1 MISRLRLCSALLTA
15 LAVCM
20 ASIAVAQEAV
30 MEEVRVEA
38 TFSSGLEL
46 QRQNPAIEEL
56 LKRLELRD
64 QQRRELEL
72 QEANKSSATKVIDLL
87 KLPAW
92 VPFGFGPSENKVD
105 SFFQQ
110 NYMRADL
117 NPRKENPLF
126 DSK

>member
-1 MISRLRLCSALLTA
+1 MIARLRLLTLGATAATLLASSAF
-15 LAVCM
+15 
-20 ASIAVAQEAV
+20 AQEAV

-46 QRQNPAIEEL
+46 QRQNPAIEDL

-64 QQRRELEL
+64 QQKRELEL
-72 QEANKSSATKVIDLL
+72 HEANKSSATKVIDLL

-92 VPFGFGPSENKVD
+92 VPFGLGASENKTD

-126 DSK
+126 TDK

>member
-1 MISRLRLCSALLTA
+1 MTRWVGLLAALVAISAALRSA
-15 LAVCM
+15 
-20 ASIAVAQEAV
+20 SAQEEAV

-38 TFSSGLEL
+38 SFSSGL
-46 QRQNPAIEEL
+46 QVIRPNPAIDEL
-56 LKRLELRD
+56 MKRLELRD

-72 QEANKSSATKVIDLL
+72 QEANKSGATKVLELL

-126 DSK
+126 IER

>member
-1 MISRLRLCSALLTA
+1 MIRRVHVCSAVLTA
-15 LAVCM
+15 VVVV
-20 ASIAVAQEAV
+20 IATSALAQEAV

-38 TFSSGLEL
+38 RFSSGLEL
-46 QRQNPAIEEL
+46 QRQNPAIEDL

-64 QQRRELEL
+64 QQRREQEL
-72 QEANKSSATKVIDLL
+72 QEANKSSAAKVIDLL

-117 NPRKENPLF
+117 NPRADDPL
-126 DSK
+126 SLRR

>member
-1 MISRLRLCSALLTA
+1 MTAHLRLLTIRFAVASLL
-15 LAVCM
+15 
-20 ASIAVAQEAV
+20 ASGAFAQEAV

-38 TFSSGLEL
+38 TFSSGLQL
-46 QRQNPAIEEL
+46 QRENPAIDEL

-64 QQRRELEL
+64 QQKRELEL
-72 QEANKSSATKVIDLL
+72 QEANKSSVTKVIDLL

-92 VPFGFGPSENKVD
+92 VPFGFGPSESKVD

-117 NPRKENPLF
+117 NPPKESVLF
-126 DSK
+126 RER

>member
-1 MISRLRLCSALLTA
+1 MIKRVQFAACAAAAVFLASSA
-15 LAVCM
+15 
-20 ASIAVAQEAV
+20 SAQEAV

-38 TFSSGLEL
+38 TFSSGLQL
-46 QRQNPAIEEL
+46 QRQNPAIEDL
-56 LKRLELRD
+56 MKRLELRD
-64 QQRRELEL
+64 QQRRETEL

-92 VPFGFGPSENKVD
+92 VPFGFGPSESKVD

-126 DSK
+126 TAD

>member
-1 MISRLRLCSALLTA
+1 MRVHFGVAALLGATLLAMPTA
-15 LAVCM
+15 F
-20 ASIAVAQEAV
+20 AQEAV

-38 TFSSGLEL
+38 TFSSGLQL
-46 QRQNPAIEEL
+46 QRQNPAIEDL

-64 QQRRELEL
+64 AEKRELEL
-72 QEANKSSATKVIDLL
+72 KEANKSGVTKVVELL

-110 NYMRADL
+110 NYMRAEL
-117 NPRKENPLF
+117 NPRHDDPL
-126 DSK
+126 SLRR

>member
-1 MISRLRLCSALLTA
+1 MTARVQLLAVGAA
-15 LAVCM
+15 LASLL
-20 ASIAVAQEAV
+20 ASGASAQEAL

-38 TFSSGLEL
+38 TFSSGLQL
-46 QRQNPAIEEL
+46 QRQNPAIEDL

-64 QQRRELEL
+64 QQKRELEL
-72 QEANKSSATKVIDLL
+72 HEANKSSATKVIDLL

-92 VPFGFGPSENKVD
+92 LPFGFGASENKVD

-117 NPRKENPLF
+117 NPPKQSVLF
-126 DSK
+126 SER

>member
-1 MISRLRLCSALLTA
+1 VKCFSTSSLIAGACVLF
-15 LAVCM
+15 
-20 ASIAVAQEAV
+20 ASSAVAQEAV

-38 TFSSGLEL
+38 TFSSGLQL
-46 QRQNPAIEEL
+46 PRQNPAIEDL

-64 QQRRELEL
+64 QQKRELEM
-72 QEANKSSATKVIDLL
+72 QEANRSSVTKVVDLL

-92 VPFGFGPSENKVD
+92 VPFGLGASESKVD

-117 NPRKENPLF
+117 NPPKESALF
-126 DSK
+126 RER

>member
-1 MISRLRLCSALLTA
+1 MRAHIGITGLIGVVFFAA
-15 LAVCM
+15 PAVF
-20 ASIAVAQEAV
+20 AQEAV

-38 TFSSGLEL
+38 TFSSGLQL
-46 QRQNPAIEEL
+46 QRQSPAIEDL

-64 QQRRELEL
+64 AEKRELEL
-72 QEANKSSATKVIDLL
+72 KDANKSGVTKVVELL

-110 NYMRADL
+110 NYMRAEL
-117 NPRKENPLF
+117 NPRHDDPL
-126 DSK
+126 SLRR

>member
-1 MISRLRLCSALLTA
+1 
-15 LAVCM
+15 
-20 ASIAVAQEAV
+20 

-38 TFSSGLEL
+38 TFSSGLQL
-46 QRQNPAIEEL
+46 QRQNPAIDEL

-105 SFFQQ
+105 TFFQQ

-117 NPRKENPLF
+117 NPRKEDPL
-126 DSK
+126 SLSR

>member
-1 MISRLRLCSALLTA
+1 MTGLLRLSTIASAAALLA
-15 LAVCM
+15 IGAF
-20 ASIAVAQEAV
+20 AQQAV

-38 TFSSGLEL
+38 SFSSGLQL
-46 QRQNPAIEEL
+46 QRPNPAIDEL

-72 QEANKSSATKVIDLL
+72 KEANKNSATKVIELL

-92 VPFGFGPSENKVD
+92 VPFGFGASENKVD

-126 DSK
+126 TAE

>member
-1 MISRLRLCSALLTA
+1 MTKRVRVCLALLTP
-15 LAVCM
+15 
-20 ASIAVAQEAV
+20 IAVSFATSTRAQEAV

-38 TFSSGLEL
+38 SFSSGLQL

-72 QEANKSSATKVIDLL
+72 QEANKSTATKVIDLL

-92 VPFGFGPSENKVD
+92 VPFGLGPSENKVD

-126 DSK
+126 EAK

>member
-1 MISRLRLCSALLTA
+1 
-15 LAVCM
+15 
-20 ASIAVAQEAV
+20 

-46 QRQNPAIEEL
+46 QRQNPAIDEL

-72 QEANKSSATKVIDLL
+72 QEANKSTATKVIDLL

-92 VPFGFGPSENKVD
+92 VPFGLGPSENKVD

-126 DSK
+126 DAK

>member
-1 MISRLRLCSALLTA
+1 MTPRLWLLTIGTA
-15 LAVCM
+15 AASLLASG
-20 ASIAVAQEAV
+20 AFAQEAV

-46 QRQNPAIEEL
+46 QRENTAIEEL

-64 QQRRELEL
+64 QQKRELEL
-72 QEANKSSATKVIDLL
+72 REANKSSATKLLDLL
-87 KLPAW
+87 KLPVW
-92 VPFGFGPSENKVD
+92 VPLRLGSSHKEVD

-117 NPRKENPLF
+117 NPSKESELF
-126 DSK
+126 RER

>member
-1 MISRLRLCSALLTA
+1 MISRLQIRSALLTA
-15 LAVCM
+15 IVAV
-20 ASIAVAQEAV
+20 AAAGALAQEAV

-46 QRQNPAIEEL
+46 QRQNPAIDEL

-72 QEANKSSATKVIDLL
+72 QEANKSTSTKVIDLL

-92 VPFGFGPSENKVD
+92 VPFGFGASESKVD

-117 NPRKENPLF
+117 NPRKENPLL
-126 DSK
+126 DAK

>member
-1 MISRLRLCSALLTA
+1 MIKRLHLAAAIAAAVLVANSA
-15 LAVCM
+15 
-20 ASIAVAQEAV
+20 SAQEAV

-38 TFSSGLEL
+38 TFSSGLQL
-46 QRQNPAIEEL
+46 QRQNPAIDEL

-72 QEANKSSATKVIDLL
+72 QEANKSSGTKVIELL

-92 VPFGFGPSENKVD
+92 VPFGFGPSESKVD

-126 DSK
+126 TAD

>member
-1 MISRLRLCSALLTA
+1 MRAHIGITGLIGVVFVAA
-15 LAVCM
+15 PAVF
-20 ASIAVAQEAV
+20 AQEAV

-38 TFSSGLEL
+38 TFSSGLQL
-46 QRQNPAIEEL
+46 QRQSPAIEDL

-64 QQRRELEL
+64 AEKRELEL
-72 QEANKSSATKVIDLL
+72 KEANKSGVTKVVELL

-110 NYMRADL
+110 NYMRAEL
-117 NPRKENPLF
+117 NPRDDDPL
-126 DSK
+126 SLRR

>member
-1 MISRLRLCSALLTA
+1 MRMHLRVAACIGAALIA
-15 LAVCM
+15 APLAF
-20 ASIAVAQEAV
+20 AQEAV

-38 TFSSGLEL
+38 AFSSGLQL
-46 QRQNPAIEEL
+46 QRQNPAIEDL

-64 QQRRELEL
+64 AEKREFEL
-72 QEANKSSATKVIDLL
+72 KEANKSGVTKAVELL

-110 NYMRADL
+110 NYMRAHL
-117 NPRKENPLF
+117 NPRDDDPLLLRR
-126 DSK
+126 

>member
-1 MISRLRLCSALLTA
+1 MIKRVQFAAWAAAAVFLASSA
-15 LAVCM
+15 
-20 ASIAVAQEAV
+20 SAQEAV

-38 TFSSGLEL
+38 TFSSGLQL
-46 QRQNPAIEEL
+46 QRQNPAIEDL
-56 LKRLELRD
+56 MKRLELRD
-64 QQRRELEL
+64 QQRRETEL
-72 QEANKSSATKVIDLL
+72 QEANKSAGTKVIDLL

-92 VPFGFGPSENKVD
+92 VPFGFGPSESKVD

-126 DSK
+126 TAD